1 LDVRTPQGIIPAMVT
16 VFNKDGSVDEQATR
30 NHAEWLIQHGVHGL
44 APAGSTGEA
53 VAMTPEERTRVVK
66 AVISQVK
73 GRVPVFPG
81 TGHYDTALTLRQSR
95 EAIDAGADTVMII
108 LPYYY
113 MPTIDSTMIH
123 LARVAKEIGR
133 PFILYNNPWF
143 AGFELMPEQVKKLLD
158 DGVICGIKAAHG
170 DPMRVNYLKYL
181 CGDKL
186 KVLYGH
192 DYSPLEA
199 FAVGADGWLSGMPN
213 VYPKHAAALYE
224 AVALKKDLAAGQ
236 EIWAKMLPLSYY
248 FMYQRKGAP
257 QSPHWLPVIKAA
269 ITKMGGNGGYPRL
282 PALPLGD
289 EDGKILAEVLKPLMD

>member
-1 LDVRTPQGIIPAMVT
+1 MQTPKGVIPAMLT
-16 VFNKDGSVDEQATR
+16 VFKDDGSLDEEGTR
-30 NHAEWLIQHGVHGL
+30 NHAEWLLQRGVHGL

-53 VAMTPEERTRVVK
+53 VAMSPEERTRVVK
-66 AVISQVK
+66 AVLKQVD
-73 GRVPVFPG
+73 GRVPVYPG
-81 TGHYDTALTLRQSR
+81 TGHYDTATTIRQSK
-95 EAIDAGADTVMII
+95 EAIDAGAETVMII

-113 MPTIDSTMIH
+113 SPTIDSTMIH
-123 LARVAKEIGR
+123 LARVAKEIDR

-143 AGFELMPEQVKKLLD
+143 AGFELSPEKIKVLLD

-213 VYPKHAAALYE
+213 VYPTHAVALYE
-224 AVALKKDLAAGQ
+224 AMAKNKDLKAGQ
-236 EIWAKMLPLSYY
+236 DIWKKMLPLSYY
-248 FMYQRKGAP
+248 FMYQRPGNPPA
-257 QSPHWLPVIKAA
+257 PHWLPVIKAA
-269 ITKMGGNGGYPRL
+269 VTMLGSPVGQPRA
-282 PALPLGD
+282 PAVPLSE
-289 EDGKILAEVLKPLMD
+289 EDKAILAKVLEPLKG